1 MTMQS
6 KQQNAAQEELLREPG
21 YPWYVK
27 TLAAAIVC
35 AAVAGGWYWYSMKSS
50 VTSVHYVTEQVERG
64 RIRVTVSADGTLNP
78 MRTVTLG
85 SELSGIVSKVNVDV
99 NDFVENGQTLIE
111 LDTRNLEA
119 RVAQNRAAVQSAR
132 AKRAESEANLRE
144 SELKLKRM
152 KELNRLSGGQMPSRT
167 ELETQQAAVDTA
179 KAQVAVS
186 EASIADA
193 QASLKTAET
202 DLSKAMIK
210 SPIDGVVLAR
220 SVEPGYAVAAS
231 LQAVELLTLATDL
244 KSLELQVAVDEADI
258 GVVKEGQKAYFTVSS
273 YPNKRFPAVLKKVA
287 YGAKTTENVVT
298 YTTYLDVDNTDMLLR
313 PGMTASATIST
324 AQKDQVLLVPNSA
337 FRFAPK
343 KSPEKSAS
351 MANMM
356 APRPPHSAEAKQA
369 KVTVQHGETQR
380 SLYVLRDGQPVRVR
394 VVTGLTDGMKTEIV
408 SGDIAEG
415 DKVVVDQQKAGTAK

>member
-1 MTMQS
+1 
-6 KQQNAAQEELLREPG
+6 
-21 YPWYVK
+21 
-27 TLAAAIVC
+27 
-35 AAVAGGWYWYSMKSS
+35 
-50 VTSVHYVTEQVERG
+50 
-64 RIRVTVSADGTLNP
+64 
-78 MRTVTLG
+78 
-85 SELSGIVSKVNVDV
+85 
-99 NDFVENGQTLIE
+99 
-111 LDTRNLEA
+111 
-119 RVAQNRAAVQSAR
+119 
-132 AKRAESEANLRE
+132 
-144 SELKLKRM
+144 
-152 KELNRLSGGQMPSRT
+152 MPSRT

-179 KAQVAVS
+179 QAQVAVS

-356 APRPPHSAEAKQA
+356 APRPPHSAAAKQA